1 LYRRIYYQPVHFFL
15 RKGNWYI
22 NCNDSEQISF
32 FVEMEIMSNNRGY
45 TIWEVLTVVA
55 IAAVIAAIAVPSLMG
70 PRGRATLDSVVDN
83 LRGDLQLAKSMA
95 IREST
100 FVVVNF
106 QADQYEIFVDNG
118 AGGNAGNWFRD
129 ADERMLRFRRL
140 TGGVSIDLAETDF
153 AGDQTRFN
161 DRGLPENLGSV
172 FVEDSTGDQRQVRLN
187 RLGRLTIQ

>member
-1 LYRRIYYQPVHFFL
+1 
-15 RKGNWYI
+15 
-22 NCNDSEQISF
+22 
-32 FVEMEIMSNNRGY
+32 
-45 TIWEVLTVVA
+45 
-55 IAAVIAAIAVPSLMG
+55 
-70 PRGRATLDSVVDN
+70 VVDN

-106 QADQYEIFVDNG
+106 QTDQYEIFVDNG
-118 AGGNAGNWFRD
+118 AGGNAGNWVRD
-129 ADERMLRFRRL
+129 ADERMLRSCRL
-140 TGGVSIDLAETDF
+140 TGGVSIDLADTDF

-172 FVEDSTGDQRQVRLN
+172 FVEDSSGDQRQIRLN